1 MDTPAELPRRLGL
14 FDAAAIVV
22 GTTIGAGIFLVPNL
36 VARGLP
42 SAPWIVAVWV
52 FTGLLSCLGALAYA
66 ELGAMMPDTGG
77 PYVFLREAYGPLL
90 AFLSGWTYFF
100 IVISASVAWLAINFA
115 TYLSQFVSLSPLAS
129 QAVAILLIATVTA
142 ANYRGVKLGATVQN
156 VFTVM
161 KVVGLAVLV
170 CAAFFMG
177 ESAAQPPAPAPPVT
191 MTGFG
196 MAMIACLTAYD
207 GWIALSAVAGEV
219 KAPSRN
225 LPLGVIL
232 GVGAVIAI
240 YVVVN
245 LAYLRV
251 LGPGGIAAAERVG
264 AAAAGRVLGS
274 AGAAFVSVT
283 ALLSIVGG
291 ANGWIL
297 AGPRLFFA
305 QARDGLL
312 FHALA
317 SVHPRF
323 QTPHIAILALGIWSA
338 LLAVTGTYETLA
350 AYAMYATW
358 VFYLLTAL
366 GLIALRH
373 RQPKRPRP
381 YRMTGYPITLAL
393 FALVAFGFI
402 VNTFVSTPGPAVTGT
417 LIMLAGMPAYFWW
430 KARPRT

>member
-1 MDTPAELPRRLGL
+1 MDPEAELPRRLGL

-52 FTGLLSCLGALAYA
+52 FTGVLSCLGALAYA

-77 PYVFLREAYGPLL
+77 PYVFLREAYGSLL

-100 IVISASVAWLAINFA
+100 IVISASIAWLAINFA
-115 TYLSQFVSLSPLAS
+115 TYLNQFVSLSPLAS
-129 QAVAILLIATVTA
+129 QAVAVVLIAFVTA
-142 ANYRGVKLGATVQN
+142 ANYRGVKLGATIQN

-161 KVVGLAVLV
+161 KVGGLAVLV
-170 CAAFFMG
+170 GAAFFVG
-177 ESAAQPPAPAPPVT
+177 HSSAPPVSPPPPVT
-191 MTGFG
+191 MAGFG
-196 MAMIACLTAYD
+196 IAMIACLTAYD

-219 KAPSRN
+219 KAPNRN

-251 LGPGGIAAAERVG
+251 LGPDGIAAAERVG
-264 AAAAGRVLGS
+264 AAAAGRVLGN

-291 ANGWIL
+291 ANGWTL

-312 FHALA
+312 FQSLA

-366 GLIALRH
+366 GLVALRH

-381 YRMTGYPITLAL
+381 YRMTGYPVTLAL

-402 VNTFVSTPGPAVTGT
+402 LNTFVSTPGPAITGT

-430 KARPRT
+430 KARLRA